1 MHIYEIYKCYIS
13 IVKSQWKQEWGNF
26 VYLEKIRKEQI
37 ILIIEKKERE
47 KSVKLQ

>member
-13 IVKSQWKQEWGNF
+13 TVKSQWKQEWGNF